1 MKIRFFQACFQATAC
16 VISFQVS
23 LQAQEKPRLSAE
35 VVVRSVPAVERE
47 LGITKIYDM
56 VLVNKSADTLFVN
69 QCEFT
74 DDTLRKYVVTP
85 YALQRWNQDS
95 RKWDT
100 VLAHSRDYCRG
111 NKWTQARSI
120 KTSVPPGQKLD
131 VNSDFVGANDA
142 FSYGD
147 RARFL
152 VFLHVPGDYG
162 DVASTPEFRL
172 DEHRN
177 KRAQSP
183 PKVDLRKVVEP
194 KILGVRRSDAAA
206 DYLLEVSFLTPD
218 ASNETFNYL
227 SVYGTRIVDGRRSN
241 DTDFLVLHGDWKPN
255 ERIEFS
261 VRVPKESTDPAKG
274 WILTLCVGSEIRNP
288 AQPGTLTRMCHPSA
302 NVLTKIAPDEKAKP

>member
-1 MKIRFFQACFQATAC
+1 MKIRFFRSCFQATAC
-16 VISFQVS
+16 VIALQVS
-23 LQAQEKPRLSAE
+23 SQAQEKPRLSAE
-35 VVVRSVPAVERE
+35 VVVRSLPAVERE

-56 VLVNKSADTLFVN
+56 VLVNKSGDTLFVN

-95 RKWDT
+95 SRWDT
-100 VLAHSRDYCRG
+100 VLAHSPDYCHG

-120 KTSVPPGQKLD
+120 RTSVPPGKRLG
-131 VNSDFVGANDA
+131 VSGDFVGANDA

-162 DVASTPEFRL
+162 DVTSTPEFRL

-177 KRAQSP
+177 KPAQSP
-183 PKVDLRKVVEP
+183 AKADLPKVVEP
-194 KILGVRRSDAAA
+194 KILSVRRSDAAA
-206 DYLLEVSFLTPD
+206 DYLLEISFLTPD
-218 ASNETFNYL
+218 ASNESFNYV

-241 DTDFLVLHGDWKPN
+241 DKDYLSLNGDWKPN
-255 ERIEFS
+255 ERVEFS
-261 VRVPKESTDPAKG
+261 LRVPKDSTDPTKG
-274 WILTLCVGSEIRNP
+274 WILTFCVGSATPNP
-288 AQPGTLTRMCHPSA
+288 ARPGAFTSTCHPSA
-302 NVLTKIAPDEKAKP
+302 NVLTKIAQDAKTQP